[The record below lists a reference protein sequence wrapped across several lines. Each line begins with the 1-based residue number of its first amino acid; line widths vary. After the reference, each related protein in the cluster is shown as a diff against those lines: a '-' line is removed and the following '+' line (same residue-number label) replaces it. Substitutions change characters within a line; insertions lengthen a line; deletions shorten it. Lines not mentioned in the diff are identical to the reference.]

1 MLDISSFLANRSGW
15 NGQLTEN
22 VTGWWL
28 LQRVWNQSVS
38 AAKDNYRV
46 RSLCKLACYVGS
58 HSYGWFN
65 PKYMLEGLTFNM
77 SSSVLKIVNISIFLV
92 VINSV
97 IIVESYYYKDDFTQY
112 RQKITPRLFDKKNT
126 NARQLFY
133 QDIPHTV
140 AANSYRPPT
149 SVYILTSYIFGGG
162 GVPFCLFVF
171 WKCCLWG
178 F

>member
-1 MLDISSFLANRSGW
+1 
-15 NGQLTEN
+15 
-22 VTGWWL
+22 
-28 LQRVWNQSVS
+28 
-38 AAKDNYRV
+38 
-46 RSLCKLACYVGS
+46 
-58 HSYGWFN
+58 
-65 PKYMLEGLTFNM
+65 MLEGLTFNM

-140 AANSYRPPT
+140 TANYYRPPT

-162 GVPFCLFVF
+162 GGAFLPFCFLEMLPV
-171 WKCCLWG
+171 G
-178 F
+178 FLEK